1 MVGNYKYTIPYES
14 VVKMPIKIP
23 DELPAFAELAKENI
37 FVISERR
44 AFTQDIRPLRIAI
57 LNLMPT
63 KTSTE
68 IQLLRML
75 SNTPLQIDITLF
87 IPSSHESKHT
97 SHEYLERFYERFEDI
112 KDECFDGLIVTGAPL
127 EHIEYEDVDYWEE
140 LCRIFDWADT
150 HVFST
155 LYICWASLAGL
166 YYHYGIQ
173 KVPLPEKRSGIFT
186 YTNLQP
192 MEPLMRGLDDVF
204 RMPQS
209 RHATLRKEDVT
220 NVPDLRIAA
229 ESKDGDVGI
238 VISDK
243 GRIFITGHLEYDRG
257 TLGDEYSRDMG
268 KGLWPKEPENY
279 FDGGSPVLTWRSYA
293 TLIFTNWIN
302 YYVYQCTPY
311 DINEVK
317 KRKENII

>member
-1 MVGNYKYTIPYES
+1 
-14 VVKMPIKIP
+14 MPIKIP

-37 FVISERR
+37 FMISERR

-268 KGLWPKEPENY
+268 KGLGPKEPENY

>member
-1 MVGNYKYTIPYES
+1 
-14 VVKMPIKIP
+14 MPIKIP

>member
-1 MVGNYKYTIPYES
+1 
-14 VVKMPIKIP
+14 MPIKIP

-87 IPSSHESKHT
+87 IPSNHESKHT

-268 KGLWPKEPENY
+268 KGLGPKEPENY

>member
-1 MVGNYKYTIPYES
+1 
-14 VVKMPIKIP
+14 MPIKIP

-268 KGLWPKEPENY
+268 KGLGPKEPENY